1 MKKLILDRLAAI
13 SKDLLTWVCLV
24 TILLALLGLNNILV
38 FFMILVLLAP
48 DKLHA
53 GFKHMAEEIGKAI
66 S

>member
-1 MKKLILDRLAAI
+1 MRQLILDRLAAI

-38 FFMILVLLAP
+38 FFMVIVLLAP

-53 GFKHMAEEIGKAI
+53 GFKRMAEAIGKTI
-66 S
+66 